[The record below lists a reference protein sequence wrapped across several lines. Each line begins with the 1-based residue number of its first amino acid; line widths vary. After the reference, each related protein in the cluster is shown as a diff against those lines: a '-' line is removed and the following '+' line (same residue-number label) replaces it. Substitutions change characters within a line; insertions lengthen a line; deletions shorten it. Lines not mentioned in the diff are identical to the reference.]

1 MKDINLE
8 LITKHES
15 ITSIQQ
21 KINELQQAINELKMD
36 IKIKETPTLEDILE
50 ERVVST
56 IDVLYELEG
65 GLCEYKSML
74 SQLLQDFEKYAMLK
88 DYYIEEE
95 IYDLVDG
102 IVNNVANIAYKNE
115 LNADNNIVNDVF
127 YRLFLIKQILQRCT
141 VMESMD

>member
-1 MKDINLE
+1 MDNVNL
-8 LITKHES
+8 
-15 ITSIQQ
+15 
-21 KINELQQAINELKMD
+21 
-36 IKIKETPTLEDILE
+36 TLEEILE
-50 ERVVST
+50 KKVVET
-56 IDVLYELEG
+56 IDILYELEG

-115 LNADNNIVNDVF
+115 LNEGYNVVNDVF
-127 YRLFLIKQILQRCT
+127 YRLFLIKQILKRCA
-141 VMESMD
+141 VVEVE

>member
-8 LITKHES
+8 LIAKCES

-127 YRLFLIKQILQRCT
+127 YRLFLIKQILQRCSI
-141 VMESMD
+141 MEVE

>member
-95 IYDLVDG
+95 IYDLVNE
-102 IVNNVANIAYKNE
+102 IVNYVANIG
-115 LNADNNIVNDVF
+115 
-127 YRLFLIKQILQRCT
+127 LFLIKQVLKRCT

>member
-8 LITKHES
+8 LIVKCES

-127 YRLFLIKQILQRCT
+127 YRLFLIKQILKRCA
-141 VMESMD
+141 VVEVE